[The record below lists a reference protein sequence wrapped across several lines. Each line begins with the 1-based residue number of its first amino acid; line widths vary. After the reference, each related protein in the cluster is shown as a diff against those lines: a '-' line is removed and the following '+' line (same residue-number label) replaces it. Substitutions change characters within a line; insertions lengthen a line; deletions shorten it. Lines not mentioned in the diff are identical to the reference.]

1 MYLKRLDLQGFKSF
15 PEKVKLEFNQG
26 VTAVVGPNGSGKSN
40 VSDAV
45 RWVLGEQRAKSLRG
59 DKMEDVIFAGTENRK
74 PLGFA
79 EVSITID
86 NQDQKLPLA
95 YTEVQ
100 VTRRVFRSGES
111 EYRINGTAC
120 RLKDIQELFMDT
132 GVGREGYSIVGQ
144 GRIDE
149 ILSAKGDERRRIFE
163 EAAGI
168 VKYKTRRN
176 EAASKLEREQQNL
189 LRVDDI
195 IGELEVQLEPL
206 EEQSEKAKRYLI
218 FKEELKEAEIVAFC
232 RDLSKMEESLAKIL
246 QDKALAEEQ
255 LKEHLAQEGKDKA
268 EICQLKNS
276 LEQLDV
282 LIQQQNQEI
291 AELRAEKERKE
302 GEIRLTEEQKQNDAS
317 NLARIQR
324 EILQKQDQKAE
335 NQNQLEL
342 CTSRITALGIEMEL
356 QQGQLSKLEQEYA
369 SLNSSLHQDETQAE
383 SYKDEIFEQIKAGTE
398 AKGEIAKRE
407 ALREQFLNRMEQLQ
421 TEKTQLESRIHQLEI
436 HIQALDK
443 QEADMKEN
451 ASFMEKE
458 LLALEKDKLKAQK
471 EKEDAQGYL
480 STEGK
485 VLSEIQSRLSV
496 LKEMERENE
505 GFFHS
510 VKSLLNLPDKEKRG
524 ICGAVGQL
532 FKVDELYEVAI
543 EGALGGAMQNVVTKT
558 EEDAREAINYLKN
571 HNLGRATFLP
581 ISAIKGRTFEGRPP
595 ILDEVGVIGVAHELI
610 SFDDM
615 YRQIAENLLG
625 RTIIMEN
632 LEQAVILAK
641 KYKHQYKMV
650 TLEGDILNPGGA
662 MTGGSKQ
669 KKAAHIFSRGR
680 EIRSL
685 QEKMESTGK
694 LVGQLQEKLSLFQ
707 EDMAEIEEQILEK
720 RMELQ
725 RMTVTL
731 NSSHGDREKTS
742 MDTKEN
748 QERLKLIL
756 LEEGQLQEQLLRT
769 EKDIQIGKE
778 TLAFTESKVE
788 QVSAA
793 LMQFQDNLTDEK
805 GKRDTVMT
813 EITSLKIGLS
823 KNGQNISNIEETV
836 LRLQREIQTLLQQ
849 IKLDEEKISVL
860 GENTEKKDEA
870 KAVLQEESVALDKK
884 IRDLQEALTKT
895 TEEKN
900 KISQVAEAVEQRGI
914 DLREASRQMES
925 ELFRLE
931 AKGERLEEEKMR
943 ITTQMWEEYEMT
955 YRMALEYT
963 SYKQND
969 LLSRPVKE
977 IRGDIRSLGDV
988 NVGAIE
994 QYKEVKER
1002 YAFLT
1007 QQRAD
1012 ILEAEEKLRGIIEE
1026 LSLLMEKQFREQF
1039 QLISE
1044 SFSRV
1049 FQEMFGGGKAYL
1061 RLLDTERVLESPIEI
1076 IAQPPGKNLQNMQ
1089 LLSGG
1094 ERALTAI
1101 AILFSILYLKPSPFC
1116 ILDEIEAA
1124 LDDANVSRF
1133 AQYLKKFANDTQFIV
1148 ITHRKGTME
1157 YADVMYGV
1165 TMQEKGISKLISVDF
1180 SEQKKDAM

>member
-324 EILQKQDQKAE
+324 EILQKQEQKAE

-383 SYKDEIFEQIKAGTE
+383 SFKDEIFEQIKAGTE

-407 ALREQFLNRMEQLQ
+407 ALREQFLNRMVQLQ

-558 EEDAREAINYLKN
+558 EEDAREAINYLKH

-632 LEQAVILAK
+632 LELAVILAK

-778 TLAFTESKVE
+778 TLALTESKVE

-884 IRDLQEALTKT
+884 IRDLQEALIKT

-900 KISQVAEAVEQRGI
+900 KISQVAETVEQRGI

-963 SYKQND
+963 SNKQND
-969 LLSRPVKE
+969 LKSRPVKE

-1026 LSLLMEKQFREQF
+1026 LTLLMEKQFREQF

>member
-1 MYLKRLDLQGFKSF
+1 
-15 PEKVKLEFNQG
+15 
-26 VTAVVGPNGSGKSN
+26 
-40 VSDAV
+40 
-45 RWVLGEQRAKSLRG
+45 
-59 DKMEDVIFAGTENRK
+59 
-74 PLGFA
+74 
-79 EVSITID
+79 
-86 NQDQKLPLA
+86 
-95 YTEVQ
+95 
-100 VTRRVFRSGES
+100 
-111 EYRINGTAC
+111 
-120 RLKDIQELFMDT
+120 
-132 GVGREGYSIVGQ
+132 
-144 GRIDE
+144 
-149 ILSAKGDERRRIFE
+149 
-163 EAAGI
+163 
-168 VKYKTRRN
+168 
-176 EAASKLEREQQNL
+176 
-189 LRVDDI
+189 
-195 IGELEVQLEPL
+195 
-206 EEQSEKAKRYLI
+206 
-218 FKEELKEAEIVAFC
+218 
-232 RDLSKMEESLAKIL
+232 
-246 QDKALAEEQ
+246 
-255 LKEHLAQEGKDKA
+255 
-268 EICQLKNS
+268 
-276 LEQLDV
+276 
-282 LIQQQNQEI
+282 
-291 AELRAEKERKE
+291 
-302 GEIRLTEEQKQNDAS
+302 
-317 NLARIQR
+317 
-324 EILQKQDQKAE
+324 
-335 NQNQLEL
+335 
-342 CTSRITALGIEMEL
+342 
-356 QQGQLSKLEQEYA
+356 
-369 SLNSSLHQDETQAE
+369 
-383 SYKDEIFEQIKAGTE
+383 
-398 AKGEIAKRE
+398 
-407 ALREQFLNRMEQLQ
+407 
-421 TEKTQLESRIHQLEI
+421 
-436 HIQALDK
+436 
-443 QEADMKEN
+443 
-451 ASFMEKE
+451 
-458 LLALEKDKLKAQK
+458 
-471 EKEDAQGYL
+471 
-480 STEGK
+480 
-485 VLSEIQSRLSV
+485 
-496 LKEMERENE
+496 
-505 GFFHS
+505 
-510 VKSLLNLPDKEKRG
+510 EKRG

>member
-1 MYLKRLDLQGFKSF
+1 
-15 PEKVKLEFNQG
+15 
-26 VTAVVGPNGSGKSN
+26 
-40 VSDAV
+40 
-45 RWVLGEQRAKSLRG
+45 
-59 DKMEDVIFAGTENRK
+59 
-74 PLGFA
+74 
-79 EVSITID
+79 
-86 NQDQKLPLA
+86 
-95 YTEVQ
+95 
-100 VTRRVFRSGES
+100 
-111 EYRINGTAC
+111 
-120 RLKDIQELFMDT
+120 
-132 GVGREGYSIVGQ
+132 
-144 GRIDE
+144 
-149 ILSAKGDERRRIFE
+149 
-163 EAAGI
+163 
-168 VKYKTRRN
+168 
-176 EAASKLEREQQNL
+176 
-189 LRVDDI
+189 
-195 IGELEVQLEPL
+195 
-206 EEQSEKAKRYLI
+206 
-218 FKEELKEAEIVAFC
+218 
-232 RDLSKMEESLAKIL
+232 
-246 QDKALAEEQ
+246 
-255 LKEHLAQEGKDKA
+255 
-268 EICQLKNS
+268 
-276 LEQLDV
+276 
-282 LIQQQNQEI
+282 
-291 AELRAEKERKE
+291 
-302 GEIRLTEEQKQNDAS
+302 
-317 NLARIQR
+317 
-324 EILQKQDQKAE
+324 
-335 NQNQLEL
+335 
-342 CTSRITALGIEMEL
+342 
-356 QQGQLSKLEQEYA
+356 
-369 SLNSSLHQDETQAE
+369 
-383 SYKDEIFEQIKAGTE
+383 
-398 AKGEIAKRE
+398 
-407 ALREQFLNRMEQLQ
+407 
-421 TEKTQLESRIHQLEI
+421 
-436 HIQALDK
+436 
-443 QEADMKEN
+443 
-451 ASFMEKE
+451 
-458 LLALEKDKLKAQK
+458 
-471 EKEDAQGYL
+471 
-480 STEGK
+480 
-485 VLSEIQSRLSV
+485 
-496 LKEMERENE
+496 
-505 GFFHS
+505 
-510 VKSLLNLPDKEKRG
+510 
-524 ICGAVGQL
+524 L

>member
-324 EILQKQDQKAE
+324 EILQKQEQKAE

-510 VKSLLNLPDKEKRG
+510 VKSLLNLPDKEK
-524 ICGAVGQL
+524 
-532 FKVDELYEVAI
+532 
-543 EGALGGAMQNVVTKT
+543 
-558 EEDAREAINYLKN
+558 
-571 HNLGRATFLP
+571 
-581 ISAIKGRTFEGRPP
+581 
-595 ILDEVGVIGVAHELI
+595 
-610 SFDDM
+610 
-615 YRQIAENLLG
+615 
-625 RTIIMEN
+625 
-632 LEQAVILAK
+632 
-641 KYKHQYKMV
+641 
-650 TLEGDILNPGGA
+650 
-662 MTGGSKQ
+662 
-669 KKAAHIFSRGR
+669 
-680 EIRSL
+680 
-685 QEKMESTGK
+685 
-694 LVGQLQEKLSLFQ
+694 
-707 EDMAEIEEQILEK
+707 
-720 RMELQ
+720 
-725 RMTVTL
+725 
-731 NSSHGDREKTS
+731 
-742 MDTKEN
+742 
-748 QERLKLIL
+748 
-756 LEEGQLQEQLLRT
+756 
-769 EKDIQIGKE
+769 
-778 TLAFTESKVE
+778 
-788 QVSAA
+788 
-793 LMQFQDNLTDEK
+793 
-805 GKRDTVMT
+805 
-813 EITSLKIGLS
+813 
-823 KNGQNISNIEETV
+823 
-836 LRLQREIQTLLQQ
+836 
-849 IKLDEEKISVL
+849 
-860 GENTEKKDEA
+860 
-870 KAVLQEESVALDKK
+870 
-884 IRDLQEALTKT
+884 
-895 TEEKN
+895 
-900 KISQVAEAVEQRGI
+900 
-914 DLREASRQMES
+914 
-925 ELFRLE
+925 
-931 AKGERLEEEKMR
+931 
-943 ITTQMWEEYEMT
+943 
-955 YRMALEYT
+955 
-963 SYKQND
+963 
-969 LLSRPVKE
+969 
-977 IRGDIRSLGDV
+977 
-988 NVGAIE
+988 
-994 QYKEVKER
+994 
-1002 YAFLT
+1002 
-1007 QQRAD
+1007 
-1012 ILEAEEKLRGIIEE
+1012 
-1026 LSLLMEKQFREQF
+1026 
-1039 QLISE
+1039 
-1044 SFSRV
+1044 
-1049 FQEMFGGGKAYL
+1049 
-1061 RLLDTERVLESPIEI
+1061 
-1076 IAQPPGKNLQNMQ
+1076 
-1089 LLSGG
+1089 
-1094 ERALTAI
+1094 
-1101 AILFSILYLKPSPFC
+1101 
-1116 ILDEIEAA
+1116 
-1124 LDDANVSRF
+1124 
-1133 AQYLKKFANDTQFIV
+1133 
-1148 ITHRKGTME
+1148 
-1157 YADVMYGV
+1157 
-1165 TMQEKGISKLISVDF
+1165 
-1180 SEQKKDAM
+1180 

>member
-79 EVSITID
+79 EVSIIID

-132 GVGREGYSIVGQ
+132 GVGREGYSIIGQ

-149 ILSAKGDERRRIFE
+149 ILSAKGEERRRIFE

-176 EAASKLEREQQNL
+176 DAASKLEREQQNL

-206 EEQSEKAKRYLI
+206 EAQSEKAKRYLA

-232 RDLSKMEESLAKIL
+232 RDLNQMDQDFSKISE
-246 QDKALAEEQ
+246 DKALAEAQMQQHLTQGEKD
-255 LKEHLAQEGKDKA
+255 KEAAQE
-268 EICQLKNS
+268 LKIKS
-276 LEQLDV
+276 EELDV
-282 LIQQQNQEI
+282 LLQQQNQEI

-302 GEIRLTEEQKQNDAS
+302 GEIRLTEEQKLNDAS
-317 NLARIQR
+317 NLDRIQR
-324 EILQKQDQKAE
+324 EISQKLEKKTE
-335 NQNQLEL
+335 NENQLEL
-342 CTSRITALGIEMEL
+342 CTSRITALHIEL
-356 QQGQLSKLEQEYA
+356 KYQQGQLNNLEQEYA
-369 SLNSSLHQDETQAE
+369 SLSSNLHRDETQAE
-383 SYKDEIFEQIKAGTE
+383 NYKDEIFEQIKAGTE

-407 ALREQFLNRMEQLQ
+407 ALREQFLSRMEQLLE
-421 TEKTQLESRIHQLEI
+421 EKAHLESRVHQLEV
-436 HIQALDK
+436 HIQALYK
-443 QEADMKEN
+443 QEAEMREN
-451 ASFMEKE
+451 TSFMEKE
-458 LLALEKDKLKAQK
+458 LFALEQDRIKALKEREEAQVR
-471 EKEDAQGYL
+471 L
-480 STEGK
+480 SKEGK
-485 VLSEIQSRLSV
+485 ELSDIQSRLSV
-496 LKEMERENE
+496 LREMERENE

-510 VKSLLNLPDKEKRG
+510 VKSLLNLSDKEERG

-532 FKVDELYEVAI
+532 LKVDEIYEVAM
-543 EGALGGAMQNVVTKT
+543 EGALGAAMQNVVTKT
-558 EEDAREAINYLKN
+558 EENAREAINYLKQ
-571 HNLGRATFLP
+571 HSLGRATFLP

-595 ILDEVGVIGVAHELI
+595 ILDEVGVIGIAHELI
-610 SFDDM
+610 EFDEI

-625 RTIIMEN
+625 RTIIVEN

-641 KYKHQYKMV
+641 KYRHQYKMV
-650 TLEGDILNPGGA
+650 TLDGDILNPGGA

-685 QEKMESTGK
+685 QERMDSAGK
-694 LVGQLQEKLSLFQ
+694 IVGQLQEKLALLQ
-707 EDMAEIEEQILEK
+707 EDIAEIEDQIMEK

-725 RMTVTL
+725 KLSVTL
-731 NSSHGDREKTS
+731 NTIHTDREKTS
-742 MDTKEN
+742 LDTKEN
-748 QERLKLIL
+748 QERLNLIL
-756 LEEGQLQEQLLRT
+756 LEEGQLKEQLLRA
-769 EKDIQIGKE
+769 EADIQNSKE
-778 TLAFTESKVE
+778 ALVQSESRVE
-788 QVSAA
+788 QVSAE
-793 LMQFQDNLTDEK
+793 LMQFQGSLTDDK
-805 GKRDTVMT
+805 GKRDTIMT
-813 EITSLKIGLS
+813 EITSLKIGIS
-823 KNGQNISNIEETV
+823 KNSQNISNVEETV
-836 LRLQREIQTLLQQ
+836 LRLRKENEALLLQ
-849 IKLDEEKISVL
+849 IKQDEEKITDFAV
-860 GENTEKKDEA
+860 NTEQKEKVKVALLEA
-870 KAVLQEESVALDKK
+870 SAVLDKK
-884 IRDLQEALTKT
+884 VVDLQWALAKT
-895 TEEKN
+895 TEQKS
-900 KISQVAEAVEQRGI
+900 KIAQEVDIVEQRRI
-914 DLREASRQMES
+914 DQREAARQMEN

-931 AKGERLEEEKMR
+931 TKWEKLEEEKIR

-955 YRMALEYT
+955 HRMAQEYAANR
-963 SYKQND
+963 QND
-969 LLSRPVKE
+969 LKIRAVKE
-977 IRGDIRSLGDV
+977 IRGEIRALGDV

-994 QYKEVKER
+994 QYKDVKER

-1007 QQRAD
+1007 RQKAD
-1012 ILEAEEKLRGIIEE
+1012 ILEAEEKLRGIIED
-1026 LSLLMEKQFREQF
+1026 LSGLMEKQFREQF

-1061 RLLDTERVLESPIEI
+1061 RLLDAERVLESPIEI
-1076 IAQPPGKNLQNMQ
+1076 VAQPPGKNLQNMQ

-1101 AILFSILYLKPSPFC
+1101 AILFSILHLKPSPFC

-1133 AQYLKKFANDTQFIV
+1133 AQYLKKFAKDTQFIV

>member
-324 EILQKQDQKAE
+324 EILQKQEQKAE

-813 EITSLKIGLS
+813 EITSLKIVLS

-900 KISQVAEAVEQRGI
+900 KISQVAETVEQRGI

-963 SYKQND
+963 SNKQND

>member
-324 EILQKQDQKAE
+324 EILQKQEQKAE

>member
-324 EILQKQDQKAE
+324 EILQKQEQKAE

-407 ALREQFLNRMEQLQ
+407 ALREQFLNRMVQLQ

-581 ISAIKGRTFEGRPP
+581 ISAIKGHTFEGRPP

-900 KISQVAEAVEQRGI
+900 KISQVAETVEQRGI

-963 SYKQND
+963 SNKQND
-969 LLSRPVKE
+969 LKSRPVKE